1 MKREL
6 LRINHLNYTY
16 TRTRKLENVSFCILE
31 GECIGFLGLTY
42 SGKDLLAG
50 LLGGELTE
58 GKGSGSIY
66 AGGQKVNDWEILGE
80 EIYRMRPANYMI
92 EDWTIAEYLCL
103 VNSRWSGAFWRKGV
117 LEEEAGEY
125 FAELELDFDV
135 SSRMKH
141 LSEIEKRI
149 VDIVKA
155 YHQGAKIILIE
166 DEFDGMSQADIQ
178 KFGKIMRRLIFGRMG
193 VIVNSNS
200 NFILSVLS
208 DKYIIFNRG
217 HIVKK
222 CDRKYIKNE
231 KQLELFLLGEKRVRV
246 RENEDS
252 RMEISGNEEDVVY
265 RVRNLKLRHGQ
276 RENLNFMR
284 GEVVTLITFNRRE
297 KEKLFLVLSGRGKSE
312 NVHYIL
318 NGKRYDTMDCYELAR
333 EKVVSVRALG
343 SREEIFER
351 MTVGENLMLP
361 SLEKISFWD
370 YIHSSGG
377 IRKMMLEDME
387 EEKSIGDVKAGEL
400 RVNERIRM
408 TLERW
413 YIFNPIVLILF
424 EPFALCDVNGVDI
437 VKKYV
442 KKFAN
447 KGTTVIIV
455 NTREEYVEDISD
467 RIVHIE

>member
-66 AGGQKVNDWEILGE
+66 IDGQKVNDWEILGE

-92 EDWTIAEYLCL
+92 DDWTIAEYLCL
-103 VNSRWSGAFWRKGV
+103 VDSRWAGSFWRKGA

-149 VDIVKA
+149 VDVVKA
-155 YHQGAKIILIE
+155 YRQGAKIIIIE
-166 DEFDGMSQADIQ
+166 DEFDGMSQMDIQ
-178 KFGKIMRRLIFGRMG
+178 KFGRIMRRLIWGRMG

-222 CDRKYIKNE
+222 CDRKYIKSE
-231 KQLELFLLGEKRVRV
+231 KQLELYLLGENRVSVLENAGVRV
-246 RENEDS
+246 DE
-252 RMEISGNEEDVVY
+252 SGREEDVVY
-265 RVRNLKLRHGQ
+265 RVRNLRFRHGR
-276 RENLNFMR
+276 RENLNFIR
-284 GEVVTLITFNRRE
+284 GEVVTLITLDRRE
-297 KEKLFLVLSGRGKSE
+297 KEKLFLILSGRGKSE
-312 NVHYIL
+312 DAHYIL
-318 NGKRYDTMDCYELAR
+318 NGKRHDAMDCYELAR
-333 EKVVSVRALG
+333 EKIVSVRALG
-343 SREEIFER
+343 SREEVFEH
-351 MTVGENLMLP
+351 MTIGENLMLP

-370 YIHSSGG
+370 YIRSSGG
-377 IRKMMLEDME
+377 IRKMMLEDMGE
-387 EEKSIGDVKAGEL
+387 NENIKDVKVENL
-400 RVNERIRM
+400 RINERIKM

-413 YIFNPIVLILF
+413 YIFNPMVLILF